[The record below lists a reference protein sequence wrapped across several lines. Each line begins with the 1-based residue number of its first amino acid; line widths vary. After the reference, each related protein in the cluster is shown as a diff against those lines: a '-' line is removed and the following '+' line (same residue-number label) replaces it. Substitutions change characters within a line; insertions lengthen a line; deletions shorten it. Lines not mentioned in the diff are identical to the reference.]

1 MGARAPET
9 RGPRGRRPPAG
20 WWYPRCRLL
29 QACECEQGVLWGA
42 LSLRSAA
49 DQASRPLWREI
60 LGRFEVR
67 KINRDEV
74 KYTPGLSALLL
85 GPVRFHLLSCLP
97 PDYSL
102 PRAVLSLYEAEVQG
116 GGAGWRDIAA
126 GTSPGGAAGLIP
138 LNPAEAHMTSAKSS
152 EPRGLGVPSVETT
165 TAPGHLPLST
175 RQLALGRC
183 LLTEAG

>member
-1 MGARAPET
+1 MRASKPQVEGWREGEIGST
-9 RGPRGRRPPAG
+9 CTGDQGSQRKVPPAG
-20 WWYPRCRLL
+20 WWYPQCRLL

-60 LGRFEVR
+60 LGRFEVQ
-67 KINRDEV
+67 KINRGEV

-102 PRAVLSLYEAEVQG
+102 PRAVFSLYKAEVQG
-116 GGAGWRDIAA
+116 GVGVQDG
-126 GTSPGGAAGLIP
+126 GTSQQARPWVGQ
-138 LNPAEAHMTSAKSS
+138 
-152 EPRGLGVPSVETT
+152 LG
-165 TAPGHLPLST
+165 
-175 RQLALGRC
+175 
-183 LLTEAG
+183 